1 MAEPS
6 IVEMSQFDINN
17 LNSKFQN
24 KKDLHN
30 YMSSRCKSLFDIK
43 HLLVN
48 KWLPE

>member
-6 IVEMSQFDINN
+6 IVEMSQFDIHN

-30 YMSSRCKSLFDIK
+30 YMSTRRKFLFLHCYVITIK
-43 HLLVN
+43 
-48 KWLPE
+48 